1 MRELRCFT
9 SATSEVF
16 VRIQMSA
23 DFTQAH
29 QQATVPKT
37 LSITISAEHVDRIRE
52 MFRQVLGRDLTLEEE
67 GYLGLSSASATEP
80 PTTAEDK
87 SNPGIHQK

>member
-1 MRELRCFT
+1 
-9 SATSEVF
+9 
-16 VRIQMSA
+16 
-23 DFTQAH
+23 
-29 QQATVPKT
+29 
-37 LSITISAEHVDRIRE
+37 